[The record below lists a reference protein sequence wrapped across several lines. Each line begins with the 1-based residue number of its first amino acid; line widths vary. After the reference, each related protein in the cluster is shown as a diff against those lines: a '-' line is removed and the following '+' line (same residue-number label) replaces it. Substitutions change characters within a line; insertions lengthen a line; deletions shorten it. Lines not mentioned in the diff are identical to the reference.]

1 MLTGY
6 GPYISVAVV
15 LAVLF
20 VLWAFFGGKHYE
32 FVGLNPLIPET
43 CGSYTGSIYNWG
55 NITPAPGYDPING
68 EACVPADVACISEVT
83 VVPNNDNTVQPLQ
96 PIEEFIDITPH
107 IPVQFRGSQVLDI
120 NAQTPVCLPL
130 LPLIA
135 STTLLSTAAV
145 VPAVPLIPAVPIIP
159 LIPARKTAFAKP
171 TTGRFVSKGERI
183 CTQTM
188 ENIYGVPFITIRPS
202 WLRNPET
209 GENLELDCYND
220 DLQIAVEY
228 NGVQHYKWPN
238 FTNQTQEQFINQV
251 RRDEAK
257 VEMCK
262 RQGVYLIVVPYEVPH
277 EIIPSFILS
286 HLPETITNRLRTEH
300 TFATVS
306 V

>member
-20 VLWAFFGGKHYE
+20 VLWAFFGGKRYE
-32 FVGLNPLIPET
+32 FVGLNPLAPET

-68 EACVPADVACISEVT
+68 QACVPADVACVNEVVETNEPIIS
-83 VVPNNDNTVQPLQ
+83 NTVR
-96 PIEEFIDITPH
+96 IEEAIDITPH
-107 IPVQFRGSQVLDI
+107 IASQFRGPQPLVDT
-120 NAQTPVCLPL
+120 NGVQAPVCLP
-130 LPLIA
+130 
-135 STTLLSTAAV
+135 V
-145 VPAVPLIPAVPIIP
+145 VPIIP
-159 LIPARKTAFAKP
+159 TSMVPTAPLVPVLSTKTPAFTKP
-171 TTGRFVSKGERI
+171 TNGKFVSKGERI

-188 ENIYGVPFITIRPS
+188 ESIYGVPFVTIRPS

-238 FTNQTQEQFINQV
+238 FTNQTQQQFINQV

-277 EIIPSFILS
+277 EMIPNFILS
-286 HLPETITNRLRTEH
+286 HLPETITNRLRNEQ

>member
-20 VLWAFFGGKHYE
+20 VLWAFFGGKRYD
-32 FVGLNPLIPET
+32 FVGLNPLAPET

-55 NITPAPGYDPING
+55 NITPAPAYDPING
-68 EACVPADVACISEVT
+68 EACVPADVACVSEVIEANVIPEIT
-83 VVPNNDNTVQPLQ
+83 NNINNTVR
-96 PIEEFIDITPH
+96 IEEAIDITPH
-107 IPVQFRGSQVLDI
+107 IASQFRGPQSLVDI
-120 NAQTPVCLPL
+120 NSVQAPVCVP
-130 LPLIA
+130 
-135 STTLLSTAAV
+135 V
-145 VPAVPLIPAVPIIP
+145 VPTIPTVTVPIVPLVPILPIKT
-159 LIPARKTAFAKP
+159 PAFTKP
-171 TTGRFVSKGERI
+171 TSGKFVSKGERI

-238 FTNQTQEQFINQV
+238 FTNQTQQQFINQV

-277 EIIPSFILS
+277 GMIPSFILS
-286 HLPETITNRLRTEH
+286 HLPETITNRLRNEQ
-300 TFATVS
+300 TFPTVS